1 MTSRTNE
8 DISNLSYR
16 MSKQLDL
23 AMNDLNNIKKNIS
36 EINTIVDNNHINN
49 SRNNSRNNYERKIEE
64 PVEGKTNINIVTDN
78 ETSYEHKMQ
87 DSPRAGFT
95 GVQQNMSHNR
105 WISSLRHP
113 FPNYFY

>member
-36 EINTIVDNNHINN
+36 EINTIVDNH
-49 SRNNSRNNYERKIEE
+49 SRNNSRNYYERKIEE
-64 PVEGKTNINIVTDN
+64 PYEGKTNNIRIATN
-78 ETSYEHKMQ
+78 PETSYEHKVQ
-87 DSPRAGFT
+87 ESPRAGFVGT
-95 GVQQNMSHNR
+95 QQNMSHNR
-105 WISSLRHP
+105 WISSLRNP
-113 FPNYFY
+113 FSHYFY

>member
-36 EINTIVDNNHINN
+36 EINTIVDSNRINI
-49 SRNNSRNNYERKIEE
+49 SRNNYERKIEE
-64 PVEGKTNINIVTDN
+64 PVEGKTNINIVTNN

-113 FPNYFY
+113 FPSYFY

>member
-36 EINTIVDNNHINN
+36 EINTIVDSNYI
-49 SRNNSRNNYERKIEE
+49 NNSRNNYERKIEE
-64 PVEGKTNINIVTDN
+64 SVEGKTNINIETNN

-113 FPNYFY
+113 FPSYFY

>member
-1 MTSRTNE
+1 MTTRTNE

-36 EINTIVDNNHINN
+36 EINTIVDSN

-64 PVEGKTNINIVTDN
+64 PVEEKTNIIINTDTN
-78 ETSYEHKMQ
+78 YEYKMQ
-87 DSPRAGFT
+87 DTPRAGFV

-105 WISSLRHP
+105 WRSSLRNP
-113 FPNYFY
+113 FAHYFH